1 MSQNLPFQ
9 LISVESAMSLLDTR
23 GRVLNMMNE
32 CGFFLCQRGFINVR
46 LDDKT
51 YKIQEGYIY
60 YYMPTTYVSILKSS
74 PDLEGIVV
82 KCNLEFVM
90 PLLQLLF
97 DSGNYIT
104 MRDNPCIKLTD
115 KQRSAVETITTL
127 LREQLDEHNQELEKA
142 SRDLGDEFPAVID
155 AKAIRAE
162 LSGGAEETKADP
174 EASPADV
181 VRKQLIRCLAQSLFY
196 ELIYAY
202 NSNEAVTPQL
212 LNSHDSIFQK
222 FLTLL
227 FRYYKQEREVTFYAN
242 QLSLSSRYFSSIVKE
257 RSGSSALQW
266 IIQMVISSTKEELAN
281 TDKSV
286 KEIAREFNFPSQS
299 FFGKYFKQYVGM
311 SPRKYRN
318 EQWALRKV
326 LRKYV

>member
-1 MSQNLPFQ
+1 M
-9 LISVESAMSLLDTR
+9 
-23 GRVLNMMNE
+23 
-32 CGFFLCQRGFINVR
+32 
-46 LDDKT
+46 
-51 YKIQEGYIY
+51 
-60 YYMPTTYVSILKSS
+60 
-74 PDLEGIVV
+74 

>member
-1 MSQNLPFQ
+1 
-9 LISVESAMSLLDTR
+9 MSLLNTR

-32 CGFFLCQRGFINVR
+32 CGIFLCQRGFINVS
-46 LDDKT
+46 LNDQT
-51 YKIQEGYIY
+51 YQIQEGYIY

-82 KCNLEFVM
+82 KCDLEFVM
-90 PLLQLLF
+90 PLIQLLF
-97 DSGNYIT
+97 DSGSYLT
-104 MRDNPCIKLTD
+104 MRDNPCIKLSAN
-115 KQRSAVETITTL
+115 QRSNIETITTL
-127 LREQLDEHNQELEKA
+127 LREHLAEHKDEFEKANSILGAENNHTTGVAKETEDNVVLEKSGDTA
-142 SRDLGDEFPAVID
+142 SLP
-155 AKAIRAE
+155 K
-162 LSGGAEETKADP
+162 
-174 EASPADV
+174 ASPAGV

-202 NSNEAVTPQL
+202 NSNEAVMPQM
-212 LNSHDSIFQK
+212 LNGHDSIFQK

-281 TDKSV
+281 TDKSI

-299 FFGKYFKQYVGM
+299 FFGKYFKQYVGI

-318 EQWALRKV
+318 EQWALQKV